1 MKNQYLSLR
10 YILKCASLFSI
21 AFFLHL
27 SSFAQV
33 DQIREKLLHTNELLV
48 AAHRAAHQKH
58 PENSLQAIQ
67 EAIDLGVD
75 IIEIDTRVTTDGI
88 VYLIHDQTIDRTTT
102 GSGDIEKMSSADL
115 KEFTLLFD
123 GKDSGISIPTLK
135 EALALAKGKIMVDLD
150 LKTDKIDEVMA
161 VVSELDVLDEVIF
174 FDSDWKILAEIKSK
188 MPTAYLMPRTYKAK
202 QIKKAY
208 KKLDPVLVHIDP
220 SFNTE
225 KTIKIAQKYG
235 LRTWINSLGDLDK
248 ELSKNPKPELAFDL
262 VEHGANTVQTDLPA
276 FWIGVKTTVNIVD

>member
-1 MKNQYLSLR
+1 MKIQHLSLSP
-10 YILKCASLFSI
+10 ILKSALVFAL

-33 DQIREKLLHTNELLV
+33 DQIREKLLNTNELLV

-75 IIEIDTRVTTDGI
+75 IIEIDARVTTDGI
-88 VYLIHDQTIDRTTT
+88 VYLMHDQTINRTTT
-102 GSGDIEKMSSADL
+102 GTGDLEKMSSAEL

-123 GKDSGISIPTLK
+123 GKDSGIAIPTLK
-135 EALALAKGKIMVDLD
+135 EALALSKGKIMVDLD
-150 LKTDKIDEVMA
+150 LKTDKIEEVMA
-161 VVSELDVLDEVIF
+161 VVRELDVLDEVIF

-188 MPTAYLMPRTYKAK
+188 MPTAYLMPRTYKAN

-208 KKLDPVLVHIDP
+208 KKLDPVIVHIDP

-248 ELSKNPKPELAFDL
+248 ELTTNPKPELAFDL
-262 VEHGANTVQTDLPA
+262 VEHGANIVQTDLPA
-276 FWIGVKTTVNIVD
+276 FWIGIKSRVNQID